1 MKVKQ
6 TLEILT
12 LAVMT
17 TSVVHAQQMKM
28 EDKGKMDMSP
38 KSDKATHNAVGVV
51 KAVDQAKGS
60 VTFVH
65 EPVKSLNWPSMTMA
79 FQIKDKALLDKLPPG
94 RKVSFE
100 FVQQGKEYVV
110 TAVK

>member
-6 TLEILT
+6 TVTILALT
-12 LAVMT
+12 MMAS
-17 TSVVHAQQMKM
+17 SVVYAQQMKM
-28 EDKGKMDMSP
+28 EEKGNMDMSS

-79 FQIKDKALLDKLPPG
+79 FQVKDKALYEKLVPG
-94 RKVSFE
+94 KKVSFD
-100 FVQQGKEYVV
+100 FLQLGKDYVV